1 MSSSSNANSIDW
13 KLLVDVR
20 ERQKTAALGVVARDR
35 EAAEQSHARLRQ
47 AEAWREERV
56 QSKAA
61 HWQAT
66 VGALAGGQCNVAQLR
81 HAGAWSGALD
91 VQIAQ
96 AQQQAAQAGEFH
108 AQREEVLARSRQAL
122 RDASGELE
130 KARQMQQR
138 ARAERLALQETR
150 QDEAAEEAAS
160 QAWAT
165 RRAV

>member
-1 MSSSSNANSIDW
+1 MSGSNAGGIDW
-13 KLLVDVR
+13 KLLIDVR
-20 ERQKTAALGVVARDR
+20 ERQKTSALGVVARDR
-35 EAAEQSHARLRQ
+35 DAAEQSRAQLRQ
-47 AEAWREERV
+47 AEARREAQV

-91 VQIAQ
+91 AQIAQ
-96 AQQQAAQAGEFH
+96 AQRQAVQAGELH
-108 AQREEVLARSRQAL
+108 AQREDVLARSRQAL

-150 QDEAAEEAAS
+150 QDDAADEAAS
-160 QAWAT
+160 QAWAAQ
-165 RRAV
+165 RAV

>member
-1 MSSSSNANSIDW
+1 MSIDW
-13 KLLVDVR
+13 KMLIDVR

-35 EAAEQSHARLRQ
+35 DAVEQSRAQLRQ
-47 AEAWREERV
+47 AEARREAQV

-91 VQIAQ
+91 AQIAQ
-96 AQQQAAQAGEFH
+96 AQRQAVQAGELH
-108 AQREEVLARSRQAL
+108 AQREDVLARSRQAL

-150 QDEAAEEAAS
+150 QDEAADEAAS
-160 QAWAT
+160 QAWAAQ
-165 RRAV
+165 RAV

>member
-1 MSSSSNANSIDW
+1 MSGSNAGGIDW
-13 KLLVDVR
+13 KLLIDVR

-35 EAAEQSHARLRQ
+35 DAAEQSRAQLRQ
-47 AEAWREERV
+47 AEARREAQV

-91 VQIAQ
+91 AQIAQ
-96 AQQQAAQAGEFH
+96 AQRQAVQAGELH
-108 AQREEVLARSRQAL
+108 AQREDVLARSRQAL

-150 QDEAAEEAAS
+150 QDDAADEAAS
-160 QAWAT
+160 QAWAAQ
-165 RRAV
+165 RAV

>member
-1 MSSSSNANSIDW
+1 MSSNSNANSIDW
-13 KLLVDVR
+13 KLLIDVR

-35 EAAEQSHARLRQ
+35 KAAEQSHAQLLQ
-47 AEAWREERV
+47 AEAWREQQV

-91 VQIAQ
+91 AQIAQ
-96 AQQQAAQAGEFH
+96 AQQQAVQAGEFH

-122 RDASGELE
+122 REASGELE

-160 QAWAT
+160 QAWAAQRT
-165 RRAV
+165 V

>member
-1 MSSSSNANSIDW
+1 MSGSNAGGIDW
-13 KLLVDVR
+13 KLLIDVR

-35 EAAEQSHARLRQ
+35 DAAEQSRAQLRQ
-47 AEAWREERV
+47 AEARREAQV

-91 VQIAQ
+91 AQIAQ
-96 AQQQAAQAGEFH
+96 AQRQAVQAGELH
-108 AQREEVLARSRQAL
+108 AQREDVLARSRQAL

-150 QDEAAEEAAS
+150 QDEAADEAAS
-160 QAWAT
+160 QAWAAQ
-165 RRAV
+165 RAV

>member
-1 MSSSSNANSIDW
+1 MSGSNAGGIDW
-13 KLLVDVR
+13 KLLIDVR

-35 EAAEQSHARLRQ
+35 DAAEQSRAQLRQ
-47 AEAWREERV
+47 AEARREAQV

-91 VQIAQ
+91 AQIAQ
-96 AQQQAAQAGEFH
+96 AQRQAVQAGELH
-108 AQREEVLARSRQAL
+108 AQREDVLARSRQAL

-150 QDEAAEEAAS
+150 QDEAADEAAS
-160 QAWAT
+160 QAWAAQRT
-165 RRAV
+165 V

>member
-1 MSSSSNANSIDW
+1 MSGSNAGGIDW
-13 KLLVDVR
+13 KLLIDVR

-35 EAAEQSHARLRQ
+35 DAAEQSRAQLRQ
-47 AEAWREERV
+47 AEARREAQV

-91 VQIAQ
+91 AQIAQ
-96 AQQQAAQAGEFH
+96 AQRQAVQAGELH
-108 AQREEVLARSRQAL
+108 AQREDVLARSRQAL
-122 RDASGELE
+122 REASGELE

-150 QDEAAEEAAS
+150 QDEAADEAAS
-160 QAWAT
+160 QAWAAQRT
-165 RRAV
+165 V

>member
-1 MSSSSNANSIDW
+1 MSSSIANSIDW
-13 KLLVDVR
+13 KLLIDVR

-35 EAAEQSHARLRQ
+35 EAAEQSHAQLRQ
-47 AEAWREERV
+47 AEAWREQQV
-56 QSKAA
+56 HSKAA

-66 VGALAGGQCNVAQLR
+66 VGALAAGQCKVAQLR

-91 VQIAQ
+91 AQIAQ
-96 AQQQAAQAGEFH
+96 AQRQALQAGEFH

-130 KARQMQQR
+130 KAQQMQQR

-160 QAWAT
+160 QAWVA
-165 RRAV
+165 RRTA

>member
-1 MSSSSNANSIDW
+1 MSGSHAGGIDW
-13 KLLVDVR
+13 KLLIDVR

-35 EAAEQSHARLRQ
+35 DAAEQSRAQLRQ
-47 AEAWREERV
+47 AEARREAQV

-91 VQIAQ
+91 AQIAQ
-96 AQQQAAQAGEFH
+96 AQRQAVQAGELH
-108 AQREEVLARSRQAL
+108 AQREDVLARSRQAL

-150 QDEAAEEAAS
+150 QDDAADEAAS
-160 QAWAT
+160 QAWAAQ
-165 RRAV
+165 RAV

>member
-1 MSSSSNANSIDW
+1 MSGSNAGGIDW
-13 KLLVDVR
+13 KLLIDVR

-35 EAAEQSHARLRQ
+35 DAAEQSRAQLRQ
-47 AEAWREERV
+47 AEARREAQV

-91 VQIAQ
+91 AQIAQ
-96 AQQQAAQAGEFH
+96 AQRQAVQAGELH
-108 AQREEVLARSRQAL
+108 AQREDVLARSRQAL
-122 RDASGELE
+122 RNASGELE

-150 QDEAAEEAAS
+150 QDEAADEAAS
-160 QAWAT
+160 QAWAAQRT
-165 RRAV
+165 V